1 MHAFPRSSTVHL
13 QNLVQP
19 SFLCAP
25 HGPVSWK
32 WLRLPRETRLNERF
46 LFYSLGE
53 VNVRENS
60 ASKKGAAA
68 HCPGPHA
75 RSS

>member
-1 MHAFPRSSTVHL
+1 MRASPRSSTVHL

-19 SFLCAP
+19 SFLCAR
-25 HGPVSWK
+25 HGPGSCK
-32 WLRLPRETRLNERF
+32 WLRLPRETKLNERF

-68 HCPGPHA
+68 HCPGPHT